1 MADLTFA
8 QLDAQLPAS
17 AMTVSG
23 SDVIVSLKDLM
34 GESAVALADAK
45 VSEFVSKLLDA
56 CAKAQTAYN
65 AANGANDAD
74 LNSFPSPIAGI
85 PTQDAVTGDWLTTF
99 THTVSVNV
107 PLSRNETTGVTL

>member
-1 MADLTFA
+1 MADLLLS
-8 QLDAQLPAS
+8 QLDAQLPAA

-23 SDVIVSLKDLM
+23 SDVVISLQALM
-34 GESAVALADAK
+34 GETAVALTDAK
-45 VSEFVSKLLDA
+45 VSEFISKLLDA
-56 CAKAQTAYN
+56 CAKAQVVYN
-65 AANGANDAD
+65 AANASGDAD

-85 PTQDAVTGDWLTTF
+85 PIQDSISGEWYSSF

>member
-1 MADLTFA
+1 MADLTLS
-8 QLDAQLPAS
+8 QLDAQLPAD
-17 AMTVSG
+17 AMVAAG
-23 SDVIVSLKDLM
+23 GDVMISLKALM
-34 GESAVALADAK
+34 GEDAVALNDAK

-56 CAKAQTAYN
+56 CSKAQALYN
-65 AANGANDAD
+65 SANANGDAD

-85 PTQDAVTGDWLTTF
+85 PVQDAVSGFWYSSF